1 MLERENCQQCQC
13 QGYEAGPRLAGSR
26 HSGSRQPPAVDDLI
40 QDLAQKP
47 QGKHNSP
54 GQVLAFSAEL
64 THSAQ
69 DGTKRRSCELRGH
82 RREMCARPKFI
93 GAQTKRTGLHGCGPS
108 GPAHPGRP
116 AWPGVQAD
124 QHHPNLHL
132 GIPQTLKQ
140 GFCPAQSE

>member
-69 DGTKRRSCELRGH
+69 DDTKRRSCELRGH
-82 RREMCARPKFI
+82 RREMCARP
-93 GAQTKRTGLHGCGPS
+93 
-108 GPAHPGRP
+108 
-116 AWPGVQAD
+116 
-124 QHHPNLHL
+124 
-132 GIPQTLKQ
+132 TLA
-140 GFCPAQSE
+140 PRQSEQASTDVGPLAQPTQGGQPGLECRLTSTALTCTWESRRP